1 MCPRAVSELAGGG
14 PVAAGGRCV
23 RLVGHGVYD
32 RPKLVTPDQPAQPG
46 TPAPDDPLDP
56 ANLKRA
62 MKAFRKRLKLTRLN
76 EESKLGRNPLTSGK
90 QSQVVA
96 IMPPHQY
103 PPEVWGELVR
113 QGKLKEAGKGF
124 YELAG

>member
-1 MCPRAVSELAGGG
+1 M
-14 PVAAGGRCV
+14 
-23 RLVGHGVYD
+23 D
-32 RPKLVTPDQPAQPG
+32 DQP
-46 TPAPDDPLDP
+46 TDPLDP

-90 QSQVVA
+90 KSEVVG

-103 PPEVWGELVR
+103 APEVWQELAR
-113 QGKLKEAGKGF
+113 QGKLKDTGGGF
-124 YELAG
+124 FELVENQ